1 MNTPAPAPTAPAAPA
16 ITKKLA
22 RNGYYQVFANGQL
35 IGHVYLKPH
44 KMKGWLARTR
54 TGSTVT
60 QHSKRDDAIAWVVA
74 ELKK

>member
-1 MNTPAPAPTAPAAPA
+1 MDTPAPAPTAPAAPA

-35 IGHVYLKPH
+35 IGHVYLHPTA
-44 KMKGWLARTR
+44 KGWQARTR
-54 TGSTVT
+54 TGSTRT
-60 QHSKRDDAIAWVVA
+60 NHRKRDDAVAWVVA